1 MRVITLM
8 GESNTGKTTTI
19 RNVYLNLWNDETN
32 TERISFETEG
42 GDKCD
47 FISILEYKRKLIVI
61 KSLGDKNDEGENP
74 FEWVESGLKIARL
87 VKADILINTLNT
99 KTLDE
104 TKYNELV
111 STDDLYAFRIYGKK
125 YDEML
130 WQENEICKNIID
142 KIKSLI

>member
-1 MRVITLM
+1 MKIITLK
-8 GESNTGKTTTI
+8 GESDAGKTSTI
-19 RNVYLNLWNDETN
+19 RMVYQALWEDEKN
-32 TERISFETEG
+32 TKRISFETDG

-111 STDDLYAFRIYGKK
+111 STDDLYEFRIYGKK